1 VPFFTH
7 EVVPSYPLR
16 EIDDVVSPISD
27 LGACLRDIVNFGPGE
42 ACVKRPH
49 GAGAYTEDFPQA
61 IVLSDGPGHAR
72 EGGITMRDAFP
83 APASQM
89 ARFFRCFVI
98 AVAGAQTAFWLY
110 TFRLIYVNANPMG
123 DGFEFVAVV
132 PFGFVFFALVVP
144 SLVSAQE
151 TRGASLILRP
161 TTASLSSSS
170 STGAAAQTPSDRT
183 RFSRI
188 FSCWQMARVR
198 SVSISRR
205 STLEADAVRADR
217 SKNLCYGAKLSMR
230 RTADQAPLRLAEKRG
245 SGMGSNKKT
254 RFFLCCCW

>member
-1 VPFFTH
+1 MPFFTH

-42 ACVKRPH
+42 ACGKRPH

-144 SLVSAQE
+144 SLVLGAGNTGREFDLE
-151 TRGASLILRP
+151 TNYRIAEFKFIHWRGGPDTIRQNS
-161 TTASLSSSS
+161 
-170 STGAAAQTPSDRT
+170 
-183 RFSRI
+183 I
-188 FSCWQMARVR
+188 FK
-198 SVSISRR
+198 
-205 STLEADAVRADR
+205 D
-217 SKNLCYGAKLSMR
+217 
-230 RTADQAPLRLAEKRG
+230 
-245 SGMGSNKKT
+245 
-254 RFFLCCCW
+254 FFLLADGESANRKYL